1 MRSSSFCLP
10 VLENGRLALDCSDLC
25 AAFHLRWLT
34 VVSRWWLYRL
44 NFARCGK
51 TTEGLAALNF
61 MDGVN
66 QRQRGLFD
74 LFDSLEGLN
83 VKRNTAQPEAYEI
96 LLEHLSE
103 SICLHLPR
111 NKLSAEQTLLK
122 MSCHKTDRY
131 KVT

>member
-1 MRSSSFCLP
+1 M
-10 VLENGRLALDCSDLC
+10 
-25 AAFHLRWLT
+25 
-34 VVSRWWLYRL
+34 
-44 NFARCGK
+44 
-51 TTEGLAALNF
+51 NF

-131 KVT
+131 KSHWNMRS